1 MQNAIAIS
9 TPAKMKIR
17 NQRITDIVTD
27 ARIWLLDSVLSMVPR
42 YEDAEDIVQDVL
54 SQFTGSYDQ
63 IRDLETS
70 SAWLYRATRN
80 KISDFYRKR
89 SRTIE
94 GSHSRAQNG
103 ADSGSYLLE
112 EILADTEPT
121 PERRQELDILEQRLE
136 AAIEALPELQRDVFI
151 WHEVEGLSFKEIGEI
166 TGEPQNTLL
175 SRKRYAVLALREKL
189 KDLYKK

>member
-9 TPAKMKIR
+9 TPRIMKLR
-17 NQRITDIVTD
+17 NQKIAAIVTE
-27 ARIWLLDSVLSMVPR
+27 ARSWLLESVISRVPH

-94 GSHSRAQNG
+94 GSHSRTQDDPNNG
-103 ADSGSYLLE
+103 SFLLE

-121 PERRQELDILEQRLE
+121 PERNHDLEFLEQRLE
-136 AAIEALPELQRDVFI
+136 AAIESLPDLQREVFI
-151 WHEVEGLSFKEIGEI
+151 WHEIEGLSFKEIGEI

-189 KDLYKK
+189 KDIYNK